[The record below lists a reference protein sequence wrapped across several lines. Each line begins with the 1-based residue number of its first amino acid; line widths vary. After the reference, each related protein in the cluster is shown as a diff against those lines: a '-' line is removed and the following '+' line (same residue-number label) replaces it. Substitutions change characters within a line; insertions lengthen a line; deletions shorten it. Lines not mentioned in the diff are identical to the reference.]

1 MRAVTVIELRD
12 ASDLDKGSSH
22 EGRRKW
28 RRIDAGAESDQ
39 NCGRGGVSLCALLL
53 LIYTYENGKVMSPVV
68 CLS

>member
-28 RRIDAGAESDQ
+28 RRIDAWS
-39 NCGRGGVSLCALLL
+39 
-53 LIYTYENGKVMSPVV
+53 
-68 CLS
+68 